1 MKLFPFTTLTLLLAL
16 AGCALTP
23 SSTDRA
29 AEPSTAASPTPA
41 GVWFSVSG
49 EPKGAEEC
57 FVRHAIGYPE
67 DIRPVELL
75 LELETEMKRDDGSWL
90 GVAWIEGIREQVP
103 SPDAVGKTGGG
114 LMHYVETT
122 DLLLACDQVRFR
134 MIVHGCEPGPCPPV
148 SVDARTSS
156 IELLIDDRSPR

>member
-1 MKLFPFTTLTLLLAL
+1 MKLSRFTTITLLLAL
-16 AGCALTP
+16 VGCAHTP

-29 AEPSTAASPTPA
+29 AEPAAAATPTPT
-41 GVWFSVSG
+41 GVSFSVSG

-57 FVRHAIGYPE
+57 FVRHEIGYPE
-67 DIRPVELL
+67 DIEPVELT
-75 LELETEMKRDDGSWL
+75 LELETEMKREDGSWL
-90 GVAWIEGIREQVP
+90 GVAWIEGIREQLP
-103 SPDAVGKTGGG
+103 SPDAVGKTNGG

-148 SVDARTSS
+148 SVDTHNTP
-156 IELLIDDRSPR
+156 IELLLDDRSPR